1 MYEFKTEVFEHVK
14 LDEFLTF
21 RWKFQMNIDVS
32 GTITEYEKIQNLRTY
47 LHVKALHKFETLCA
61 YIGHTTSAHLKY
73 ILLGLGIYFFPMNL
87 LSKQKHE
94 MQQIMRELKLMC
106 YAAHMIGA

>member
-1 MYEFKTEVFEHVK
+1 MM
-14 LDEFLTF
+14 
-21 RWKFQMNIDVS
+21 FQVPGNIVA
-32 GTITEYEKIQNLRTY
+32 GAKNQYICTLLNVELFCFFYTICT
-47 LHVKALHKFETLCA
+47 